1 MQAVKGPGA
10 DPKYYGVAIEPSARR
25 LRVMFNGEVVA
36 DSTNTQLMFET
47 RHRPVYYFPTGDV
60 RMDLLESTDH
70 GTT

>member
-10 DPKYYGVAIEPSARR
+10 DPGYYGVAIEPSARR
-25 LRVMFNGEVVA
+25 LRVMFNGEVIA

-47 RHRPVYYFPTGDV
+47 RHRPVYYFPISDV
-60 RMDLLESTDH
+60 RMDLLEPTDH

>member
-1 MQAVKGPGA
+1 MQAIKGPGT
-10 DPKYYGVAIEPSARR
+10 DPKYYGVVIEPSARR
-25 LRVMFNGEVVA
+25 LRVMFNGQTIA

-47 RHRPVYYFPTGDV
+47 RHRPVYYFPTSDV